1 MNYMDD
7 IILTVKKEGSWL
19 SFVTYNRKH
28 GRSMRFLTW
37 AEIAM
42 EALDKNKY
50 AQFLD
55 GDCGN
60 FVRLYRV
67 EDKLRI
73 AFTWLSS
80 CNDDDIRGY
89 RQHVEIP
96 YSALAACYVE
106 NSTQKFLCHAENSVS
121 AKVDASNACR
131 NIRRAIAE
139 KHSRRAFIRAMRNS
153 FRWKDECVTLYNDG
167 QYDFFFQTDKGLCG
181 GLIRHEYGGKITYS
195 VHT

>member
-1 MNYMDD
+1 MNNMGN
-7 IILTVKKEGSWL
+7 IMVKVEKDGNWL
-19 SFVTYNRKH
+19 YLSTYDRKH
-28 GRSMRFLTW
+28 GKSGRFLSRI
-37 AEIAM
+37 EQVM
-42 EALDKNKY
+42 DELKKNDYVSFVDVDCENFLHFRRNKDMV
-50 AQFLD
+50 FLD
-55 GDCGN
+55 FVWIRGN
-60 FVRLYRV
+60 
-67 EDKLRI
+67 
-73 AFTWLSS
+73 
-80 CNDDDIRGY
+80 DDIRGY
-89 RQHVEIP
+89 RQHAEIS
-96 YSALAACYVE
+96 YDVLRQMCYAE